1 MTNGKYINC
10 FNHGLYNPTLKNF
23 LIINQCKTFNHTCMI
38 MMGFEDSMTN
48 LQTPSD
54 AIVNPT
60 RQVPQT
66 LMIAH
71 SIKKVDQPSG
81 YVV

>member
-1 MTNGKYINC
+1 
-10 FNHGLYNPTLKNF
+10 
-23 LIINQCKTFNHTCMI
+23 MI